1 MREFKNK
8 KRLTGIQSMVNGVGS
23 FSVTLDFLPDY
34 LTASYVVSKQKEIV
48 PVPRG
53 LEGKALADDGLYW
66 ELVKA
71 GEGYTF
77 TVYHSCYYPRDVKW
91 IAAKLPKNAE
101 ILAH

>member
-8 KRLTGIQSMVNGVGS
+8 KRLTGVQSMVSGTGS
-23 FSVTLDFLPDY
+23 FEVALDFLPDY
-34 LTASYVVSKQKEIV
+34 ITASYIVAKQKEIV

-53 LEGKALADDGLYW
+53 YEGKATAEDTLYW
-66 ELVKA
+66 ELA
-71 GEGYTF
+71 AATEGYTF
-77 TVYHSCYYPRDVKW
+77 TVYYTSEYPRDVKW